1 MAFPDG
7 YLNDGEKLVLNLK
20 PHWWVFAQSSAF
32 VVLALVIAVL
42 LQAGPG
48 TPVSYVGWVLLVAA
62 LLNLAVVYGKWST
75 TYFVLSN
82 ERLIFRTGVLT
93 KRGVELPIDRI
104 DNINFRQSLFERII
118 GAGDLLIESAGESG
132 QSRFGNV
139 RKPEAVQNEIYRQI
153 DDRRHGPRTA
163 PPPMAPP
170 PVAAAEAGPASAA
183 PAQDEI
189 ATKIRELDALRRQGL
204 VSDEEF
210 ETKRRDLLDRM

>member
-1 MAFPDG
+1 MTSSQRHPAPLAAARASLDPTDG
-7 YLNDGEKLVLNLK
+7 RAAVVGQGVAHLVHQEVRVRAH
-20 PHWWVFAQSSAF
+20 P
-32 VVLALVIAVL
+32 LAL
-42 LQAGPG
+42 
-48 TPVSYVGWVLLVAA
+48 
-62 LLNLAVVYGKWST
+62 
-75 TYFVLSN
+75 
-82 ERLIFRTGVLT
+82 
-93 KRGVELPIDRI
+93 
-104 DNINFRQSLFERII
+104 ERII

-210 ETKRRDLLDRM
+210 EAKRRDLLDRM